1 MRWGVWV
8 VCRGWQKKRGRTGK
22 EGKLA
27 VNSDTLPGLI
37 RRCRFLLSA
46 AV

>member
-8 VCRGWQKKRGRTGK
+8 VCWMIEEARAHRN
-22 EGKLA
+22 EDKLV
-27 VNSDTLPGLI
+27 VNSDTLPCLP
-37 RRCRFLLSA
+37 RRGRFLLPA